1 MKLQTQTPGQSTT
14 IAVPTNPIST
24 PGGPPT
30 SVPVATEAPGA
41 GTEQPG
47 ATTSVPTAAD
57 QPTVPVA
64 PETAVPTPAMP
75 TLAITPP
82 PQGSAAWNAVKL
94 EYARFDAPRTYVAPA
109 STLLWWYDPQ
119 TAQFVALGWVKG
131 NITAQGQFR
140 VRGQWVEAL
149 EVPFEVAGSYGL
161 TLDASVIE
169 RIRRAGYTGDT
180 IETFIY
186 LAPDLVLGQ

>member
-1 MKLQTQTPGQSTT
+1 M
-14 IAVPTNPIST
+14 
-24 PGGPPT
+24 
-30 SVPVATEAPGA
+30 PVA
-41 GTEQPG
+41 TEQPG

-57 QPTVPVA
+57 QPTVAAETAA
-64 PETAVPTPAMP
+64 PTIAVPT
-75 TLAITPP
+75 LEITPP
-82 PQGSAAWNAVKL
+82 PQGNDAWNAIKL
-94 EYARFDAPRTYVAPA
+94 DYVRYDSPRTYVAPA

-131 NITAQGQFR
+131 SITAQGQFR

-149 EVPFEVAGSYGL
+149 EVPFDVLGSYGL
-161 TLDASVIE
+161 TLDSSVIE

-186 LAPDLVLGQ
+186 LAPDLVLGQSAGRRGPG